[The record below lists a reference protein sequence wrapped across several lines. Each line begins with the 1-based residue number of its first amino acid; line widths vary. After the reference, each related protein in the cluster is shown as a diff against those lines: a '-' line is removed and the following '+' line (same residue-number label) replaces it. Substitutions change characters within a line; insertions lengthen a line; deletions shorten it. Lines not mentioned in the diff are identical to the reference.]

1 MYVTLPN
8 AATDARQP
16 PTGTAITSSRMETRS
31 VRRLAEGAH
40 VFREGDLASHIY
52 EVQVGIL
59 RLTRVLE
66 NGRRQV
72 IAFALPGDI
81 VGFPNGDLHHT
92 DCDAIGPCEVI
103 PHRREALENGE
114 GNPETHRRLL
124 LAALR
129 EISAMQDH
137 FMMLARKSATEKVA
151 SFLMVLSERIGVQQG
166 GLSLIELK
174 MKRADIADFLG
185 LTIETVSRTFTQ
197 LRNSGIISLQS
208 AQSVVVLNADSL
220 ADASEAA

>member
-8 AATDARQP
+8 AATDPRQR
-16 PTGTAITSSRMETRS
+16 GTVIAILSSPLATRS
-31 VRRLAEGAH
+31 VRRIAPGAH
-40 VFREGDLASHIY
+40 VFREGDAASHVY
-52 EVQVGIL
+52 EVQTGIL

-124 LAALR
+124 KAALR

-151 SFLMVLSERIGVQQG
+151 SFLMVLSERVSVQRG
-166 GLSLIELK
+166 GLSTIELK

-208 AQSVVVLNADSL
+208 AQSVVVLDADSL
-220 ADASEAA
+220 AEASEAA

>member
-8 AATDARQP
+8 VATDDHQ
-16 PTGTAITSSRMETRS
+16 TTAAAVLKSSPVMARS
-31 VRRLAEGAH
+31 VRR
-40 VFREGDLASHIY
+40 EGDEAAHIY
-52 EVQVGIL
+52 EVQSGIL

-92 DCDAIGPCEVI
+92 DCDAIGSCEVI
-103 PHRREALENGE
+103 LYRRESLENGE
-114 GNPETHRRLL
+114 GNPDTHRHLL
-124 LAALR
+124 QAALR

-151 SFLMVLSERIGVQQG
+151 SFLMVLTERTGTRQG
-166 GLSLIELK
+166 GTATVELE

-197 LRNSGIISLQS
+197 LRKSGIISLES
-208 AQSVVVLNADSL
+208 AQSVIVLDADRL
-220 ADASEAA
+220 AEASEAA

>member
-8 AATDARQP
+8 AATDPRQR
-16 PTGTAITSSRMETRS
+16 GTVIAILSSPLATRS
-31 VRRLAEGAH
+31 VRRIAPGAH
-40 VFREGDLASHIY
+40 VFREGDAASHVY
-52 EVQVGIL
+52 EVQTGIL

-92 DCDAIGPCEVI
+92 DCEAIGPCEVI

-124 LAALR
+124 KAALR

-151 SFLMVLSERIGVQQG
+151 SFLMVLSERVSVRRG
-166 GLSLIELK
+166 GLSTIELK

-185 LTIETVSRTFTQ
+185 LTMETVSRTFTQ

-208 AQSVVVLNADSL
+208 AQSVVVLDADSL
-220 ADASEAA
+220 AEASEAA